1 MHRQVAC
8 DAHRLM
14 GAHGFEIIPARGA
27 SGPKVKPGI
36 PLAGSIALTGHAG
49 DLAPYDIYEHDRDGD
64 GWLLVAFDAEVGMGS
79 ELVTR
84 VFPHPELSASL
95 IRLGN
100 DAYVKC
106 KWFDSVYVLDGID
119 CVWGHIVDG
128 EVTLLT
134 AGEAVARGLE
144 KPQVEKVQLVITD
157 EPAIAEYL
165 VECGV
170 ADPGVRVVETASVEE
185 VRGINVA
192 GDVAVW
198 FAAYARSVTSVIMGD
213 ITRKHS
219 KWTGKPKKLTLKEV
233 RKNAVGI
240 RRYSVEGT

>member
-8 DAHRLM
+8 AAHCLM
-14 GAHGFEIIPARGA
+14 GAHGFEIVPKGTF
-27 SGPKVKPGI
+27 GPEVKPGV
-36 PLAGSIALTGHAG
+36 PVAGSITLIGHAG
-49 DLAPYDIYEHDRDGD
+49 DLAPYDIYEHDRDGE
-64 GWLLVAFDAEVGMGS
+64 GWFLVAFDAEVGKGA

-84 VFPHPELSASL
+84 VFPLPDFSASL

-106 KWFDSVYVLDGID
+106 KWLKALYMLDGMERE
-119 CVWGHIVDG
+119 WSHIVNG
-128 EVTLLT
+128 QVTRLT
-134 AGEAVARGLE
+134 AGEAVLLGLE
-144 KPQVEKVQLVITD
+144 KLKTEKVQLVITD

-170 ADPGVRVVETASVEE
+170 ADPGVRVVDAATVEE

-192 GDVAVW
+192 GDVSLW
-198 FAAYARSVTSVIMGD
+198 FGAYARSVTSVIMGD

-219 KWTGKPKKLTLKEV
+219 IRTGKPKKLTLKQV

-240 RRYSVEGT
+240 RRYKVEGT